1 VVDPNFLIRVL
12 SAPGFQETA
21 PEPALSTTSESI
33 VIDLG
38 YGFSVSEITLP
49 VTDINLALLDDEILT
64 VFTSLVNADEAY
76 EQASE
81 PVITLDTSE
90 ISIQFSQPVFTRY
103 IKLHTSVHYMDAAG
117 ESIGMEQL
125 VSIDSSQISVGVST
139 TGINEFFNYTPDG
152 NRAAKSLFTD
162 VLATEEYEYYS
173 GSDRLMIAGGIAYRY
188 DPNGNLTEQGSS
200 YTGTEDSLTIA
211 MSEDYRQYRYDLL
224 NRLTEVLRY
233 QDGNLVTVARY
244 GYDIN
249 SLRIYKEDGQGITT
263 HYVYDATG
271 NRLETHSDET
281 SSYYLFRGLRHVARR
296 IVDNV
301 SQEEVRHYY
310 GTDHLGST
318 VLVTGDAGEVLW
330 TGETNPFGDSV
341 SGEGIVGE
349 SERIKYTG
357 KDFDEDAGLYY
368 FNARWYDPGTGRFIT
383 EDPIR
388 YGANWY
394 GYANNNPLMFVD
406 PTGLYGTNAGY
417 SGYDPTTGTGVDNGW
432 DYNGGNPSNPEIN
445 TPINIS
451 NEEILDTKFE
461 EWNLNLANDLNTA
474 LAEQDAILDLIR
486 QIDPIAYADM
496 MVMLRYGGNPEL
508 LLEGEALHLFD
519 QYTAVTVMIVVLQQT
534 TNGVPD
540 AYSWMQQQG
549 TAGRSVS
556 EADFLATA
564 YHDGRVKN
572 TVQQIE
578 QLAIAVYAGSQYG
591 GNQDWARR
599 IVDRIRSA
607 ISRQAS
613 PRTVIGRVSDL
624 QNLGP
629 NEQSL
634 LDRLPNKG
642 NPQANWRQN
651 SGVLR
656 EEMARGLPIRDASP
670 GDTGGQ
676 FLNAERNLLQSR
688 GWTFDSS
695 TNYWMPPIG
704 GL

>member
-1 VVDPNFLIRVL
+1 VR
-12 SAPGFQETA
+12 G
-21 PEPALSTTSESI
+21 
-33 VIDLG
+33 
-38 YGFSVSEITLP
+38 
-49 VTDINLALLDDEILT
+49 
-64 VFTSLVNADEAY
+64 
-76 EQASE
+76 
-81 PVITLDTSE
+81 
-90 ISIQFSQPVFTRY
+90 
-103 IKLHTSVHYMDAAG
+103 DA
-117 ESIGMEQL
+117 
-125 VSIDSSQISVGVST
+125 
-139 TGINEFFNYTPDG
+139 
-152 NRAAKSLFTD
+152 
-162 VLATEEYEYYS
+162 
-173 GSDRLMIAGGIAYRY
+173 
-188 DPNGNLTEQGSS
+188 NGNLTEQGSS

-281 SSYYLFRGLRHVARR
+281 SSYYIFRGLRHVARR
-296 IVDNV
+296 IVDNAT
-301 SQEEVRHYY
+301 QEEVRHYY

-318 VLVTGDAGEVLW
+318 VLVTGEAGEVLW
-330 TGETNPFGDSV
+330 SGETNPFGDNV
-341 SGEGIVGE
+341 SGEGLISE

-451 NEEILDTKFE
+451 NEEILDIKFE

-496 MVMLRYGGNPEL
+496 MVLIRYGGNPEF

-519 QYTAVTVMIVVLQQT
+519 QYTAVTAMIAVLQQT
-534 TNGVPD
+534 TNGVPE

-564 YHDGRVKN
+564 YHDGGVKN

-578 QLAIAVYAGSQYG
+578 QLAIAVYTGSQYG
-591 GNQDWARR
+591 GNQGWARR
-599 IVDRIRSA
+599 IVDRFRSLTRRYLA
-607 ISRQAS
+607 GTPDVPQ
-613 PRTVIGRVSDL
+613 TQL
-624 QNLGP
+624 QTTIHG
-629 NEQSL
+629 
-634 LDRLPNKG
+634 
-642 NPQANWRQN
+642 
-651 SGVLR
+651 
-656 EEMARGLPIRDASP
+656 
-670 GDTGGQ
+670 
-676 FLNAERNLLQSR
+676 AERISGEGATRGGTLSVQEIISTQSNGTKVVAANGNTVFIQEISSGRYNVAIFTPGNSFHSSLRTISWRNLSRLGRNYGYRSPLQ
-688 GWTFDSS
+688 
-695 TNYWMPPIG
+695 
-704 GL
+704 